1 MFQHFS
7 SSLSN
12 IFQGHFHVIYTS
24 FNIIITGKC
33 SKIWLVPKIFH
44 KYNTAFHCPLQG
56 TGHLEGMGCIHNL
69 IYRIQMHAYSKGNT
83 SMRGQNSSTRLSVL
97 SNEHVKYFLISRL
110 RKTNDL
116 SSQSLDRPLHGL
128 PHYVALKRFPSSR

>member
-1 MFQHFS
+1 
-7 SSLSN
+7 
-12 IFQGHFHVIYTS
+12 
-24 FNIIITGKC
+24 
-33 SKIWLVPKIFH
+33 
-44 KYNTAFHCPLQG
+44 
-56 TGHLEGMGCIHNL
+56 
-69 IYRIQMHAYSKGNT
+69 MHAYSKGNT

-128 PHYVALKRFPSSR
+128 PHYVALKRFPSSHSFWEIHEFLSHDP

>member
-44 KYNTAFHCPLQG
+44 KYNTAFHCSLQG
-56 TGHLEGMGCIHNL
+56 TGHLEGMGYIHNL
-69 IYRIQMHAYSKGNT
+69 IYRIQKRTYGKGNI
-83 SMRGQNSSTRLSVL
+83 SIRCQNSSTRLSVL
-97 SNEHVKYFLISRL
+97 LSEYVKYFLISRL

-116 SSQSLDRPLHGL
+116 FSHSFDRQLHGL
-128 PHYVALKRFPSSR
+128 PH